1 MAEIELKN
9 ATKSYGQTR
18 ALDDLSIKVND
29 KEFFVLFGPA
39 GAGKT
44 ATLRMIA
51 GLEKVTEG
59 EIYVEDK
66 RIDNLLPKDRN
77 I

>member
-1 MAEIELKN
+1 M
-9 ATKSYGQTR
+9 
-18 ALDDLSIKVND
+18 
-29 KEFFVLFGPA
+29 LFGPA